1 MNVYY
6 RDLEIYSARQPKG
19 VRAPADCTL
28 WSLVLLEEARIVAGQ
43 RVQKQVLYFS
53 SFSMGSYGWKN
64 RFQAAKPGQTER
76 S

>member
-19 VRAPADCTL
+19 VRAPADYTL

-43 RVQKQVLYFS
+43 SRQG
-53 SFSMGSYGWKN
+53 GS
-64 RFQAAKPGQTER
+64 FQAF
-76 S
+76 